1 MLLEKNGNTKKS
13 VCCSVLFTTIEV
25 YLRVISFP
33 YVPHSIMSCIN
44 RIFFRFQ
51 KKPQSLAKC
60 STNAWGLWD
69 WVKRA
74 WRKEEVG
81 RLKLYTNVF
90 PLFDEQRK
98 KANIQI
104 LWHVQSSHMRE
115 TKYDYLHQLV
125 RAIGVHWQQNTFTY
139 RNTIKAATGHHFIEL
154 ESWIRWERSARSV
167 PGTRG
172 KLLKHR
178 TRKSCFTWPD
188 QTELHLKQG
197 LRI

>member
-1 MLLEKNGNTKKS
+1 MTTVINLSIFLSSFGESWKESHSQRIIDISFAFGKKWEHKKT

-104 LWHVQSSHMRE
+104 LWHVQSSHAW
-115 TKYDYLHQLV
+115 D
-125 RAIGVHWQQNTFTY
+125 
-139 RNTIKAATGHHFIEL
+139 
-154 ESWIRWERSARSV
+154 
-167 PGTRG
+167 
-172 KLLKHR
+172 
-178 TRKSCFTWPD
+178 
-188 QTELHLKQG
+188 
-197 LRI
+197 